1 MIKEISVK
9 NFKSIEEVTLK
20 PKNINIFIG
29 ANNSGKSN
37 LLEALEMYQRLL
49 VVDLQEV
56 FGPGPYSFRSA
67 FFRGS
72 DIKKESISLKL
83 TYQDS
88 KPIIHQFKLSSD
100 YNRGGG
106 GQKFVIS
113 VNDEQLIIDN
123 HVEKNIKSPF
133 LLLRKKAIEKS
144 LDPALLE
151 YYWRCRTIRKFQ
163 FVPKEIKK
171 ERAIDP
177 LDPNPPFLQHDG
189 ANLVN
194 VLFSTRDKNPQVFD
208 EILEAFKKIFPDVT
222 NLSFKH
228 LGDLRYALEF
238 TKKFDKQE
246 WKFLGPEISDGFVIS
261 LAILT
266 LIHLHDKNRIV
277 LIEEIEN
284 GLNPSTITSI
294 LEKTISISEKR
305 GTQFFI
311 TTHSPVILEIL
322 SDCPEYI
329 FVCEQKNG
337 KSEYH
342 PLPEVLKTFG
352 NDYEKGES
360 LFKLWFDGLL
370 GGL

>member
-1 MIKEISVK
+1 MINEISIK
-9 NFKSIEEVTLK
+9 NFKSIEKVSIK

-37 LLEALEMYQRLL
+37 LLEALELYQRLL

-72 DIKKESISLKL
+72 DIKKETIGLKL
-83 TYQDS
+83 AYQDS
-88 KPIIHQFKLSSD
+88 KPIAHEFELSSE
-100 YNRGGG
+100 YGPRGK
-106 GQKFVIS
+106 QKFVIS
-113 VNDEQLIIDN
+113 VRNEQLLIDN
-123 HVEKNIKSPF
+123 HLEQNTNSDF

-144 LDPALLE
+144 LDQAVLE
-151 YYWRCRTIRKFQ
+151 YYWRCRSIRKFQ

-171 ERAIDP
+171 EREIDP
-177 LDPNPPFLQHDG
+177 LDPNIPFLQQNG

-194 VLFSTRDKNPQVFD
+194 VLFSMRDRNPQAFD
-208 EILEAFKKIFPDVT
+208 EILKAFIKIFPDVT
-222 NLSFKH
+222 NLSFKS

-246 WKFLGPEISDGFVIS
+246 WKFLGPEISDGFVIT

-266 LIHLHDKNRIV
+266 LVHLQEKNKIV

-294 LEKTISISEKR
+294 LEKIISISEKQ

-329 FVCEQKNG
+329 FVCDQKDG

-352 NDYEKGES
+352 KDYEKGES